1 MAALLI
7 ALIVFVALPVLSLR
21 YGVDSRPHGDWREA
35 YRPER
40 DPRS

>member
-1 MAALLI
+1 MAAICI
-7 ALIVFVALPVLSLR
+7 ALIVFVAVPVLSLR
-21 YGVDSRPHGDWREA
+21 YGVDSRPHGDWRES

>member
-1 MAALLI
+1 MAAVLI
-7 ALIVFVALPVLSLR
+7 ALIVVVALPVLSLR
-21 YGVDSRPHGDWREA
+21 YGVDSRPHGAWRES